1 MDCRTAR
8 ALMRQHEQTPAEQQA
23 YESHLAQCAA
33 CRDDAAD
40 PMGRAL
46 VQTTIEMALPPPDFT
61 ARLLQRLPQQSPLEL
76 AQQAARQEQQR
87 WTVRLGVAAAALSL
101 LVIVGISFQGRWVGT
116 AIGLAA
122 ETVRTI
128 VVSGAGTVAVM
139 IVGAALIALVL
150 QRLLRQPNTGFGLS
164 AAALACGLL
173 VLVGVTARTS
183 DQAAGAESATVA
195 TVFQP
200 IRIQQPVSGD
210 VVSLWGDIT
219 VNSPVSGDVA
229 SILGNVTVAP
239 GGQVAGDVFAGTGAI
254 NAPAGAV
261 AGRTLEGPGTSVLV
275 AVLGSTGTQTLS
287 PLLLRSL
294 AGLLGALVTLAL
306 SGLVVMLW
314 PQRTLQTSRVLPR
327 QPWLALSLGLL
338 ITGLLALL
346 ALPLLALLALTVVGL
361 LLVPLLL
368 LLVHL
373 PYIQGLAAVGQALGR
388 RLTGS
393 VTVVS
398 SLWGIAA
405 QLVLVT
411 MLGIFAPLAGLITFY
426 LLGSLGLGAQM
437 LERRSLL

>member
-8 ALMRQHEQTPAEQQA
+8 ALMRQHERTPAEEQV
-23 YESHLAQCAA
+23 YEAHLAQCAA
-33 CRDDAAD
+33 CHDDAAD

-61 ARLLQRLPQQSPLEL
+61 AKLLQRLPQQSPLEL
-76 AQQAARQEQQR
+76 AQQVARQERRR
-87 WTVRLGVAAAALSL
+87 WRVRLGLAATVAVL
-101 LVIVGISFQGRWVGT
+101 LAIIGFSFQARWAGT
-116 AIGLAA
+116 AIGLASEA
-122 ETVRTI
+122 IRTI
-128 VVSGAGTVAVM
+128 VVSGVGTVATM
-139 IVGAALIALVL
+139 IVGAGLIALVL
-150 QRLLRQPNTGFGLS
+150 QRLLRQPNTAFGLS
-164 AAALACGLL
+164 AAALACGL
-173 VLVGVTARTS
+173 VALVGVTAQAG
-183 DQAAGAESATVA
+183 DQVAGAGNGAVA

-200 IRIQQPVSGD
+200 IRTQQPVNGD
-210 VVSLWGDIT
+210 VVSFWGDIT
-219 VNSPVSGDVA
+219 VDSPVSGDVA
-229 SILGNVTVAP
+229 SILGRVTVAP

-254 NAPAGAV
+254 DAPAGAV
-261 AGRTLEGPGTSVLV
+261 AGQMLEGPGTLVLV
-275 AVLGSTGTQTLS
+275 AVLGDTGTQALS
-287 PLLLRSL
+287 PLLVRSL

-314 PQRTLQTSRVLPR
+314 PQRTLQTSRILPR
-327 QPWLALSLGLL
+327 QPWMALSLGLL

-405 QLVLVT
+405 QLLLVT
-411 MLGIFAPLAGLITFY
+411 LLGIFAPLAGLITFY
-426 LLGSLGLGAQM
+426 LLGSLGLGAQ
-437 LERRSLL
+437 LLDRRSLI